1 MMLEP
6 VNILDGR
13 LDHNLLSFYDDEL
26 AYSEA
31 QRRAQLHLMERK
43 IISCAAWWDPAFGSS
58 KGDASVLAVVFTD
71 EQGHHYLHHMSYIQV
86 EAGEGEDEATLQCH
100 AVIDVIDKFYIPT
113 VTIEANGIGKF
124 LPSILRSELAKK
136 NIACSVVEKHSTQ
149 NKALRILEG
158 FDAVLAAR
166 ALSVHDNIKHTP
178 FLMEMME
185 WQPDKNNGRDDGLD
199 AVAGA
204 LSCEPAR
211 IKRFYTTVQKRWP
224 ATSLVHTAQTD
235 FEV

>member
-1 MMLEP
+1 MRHLGFSRK
-6 VNILDGR
+6 NITRTAVASL
-13 LDHNLLSFYDDEL
+13 LLSPLLL
-26 AYSEA
+26 AG
-31 QRRAQLHLMERK
+31 
-43 IISCAAWWDPAFGSS
+43 CGSTPQ
-58 KGDASVLAVVFTD
+58 KTVSVAKNRPVAVQETPLVNEVTP
-71 EQGHHYLHHMSYIQV
+71 EHKLV
-86 EAGEGEDEATLQCH
+86 EA
-100 AVIDVIDKFYIPT
+100 
-113 VTIEANGIGKF
+113 
-124 LPSILRSELAKK
+124 KK
-136 NIACSVVEKHSTQ
+136 VWSDTQ